1 MNRMLDVVA
10 SVAAIVV
17 LGIPALAV
25 AILVRSTSR
34 GPALYWSD
42 RVGRGGTLFR
52 MPKFRTMRID
62 TPELATDRLG
72 DPSRFLTPIGSML
85 RKTSVDEI
93 PQLWS
98 ILRGDMSFVGPR
110 PALHNQHELIRLRN
124 EMGIHVLRPGLTGL
138 AQVMG
143 RDALD
148 DRAKAL
154 VDAEYLRRRSLV
166 LDFRIILLTAWKVA
180 RREGVLH

>member
-1 MNRMLDVVA
+1 MIDILA

-17 LGIPALAV
+17 LSVPAVAV

-34 GPALYWSD
+34 GPALNWSN
-42 RVGRGGTLFR
+42 RVGRGGKLFR
-52 MPKFRTMRID
+52 MPKFRTMRIG

-72 DPSRFLTPIGSML
+72 DPSRFLTPVGSML
-85 RKTSVDEI
+85 RKTSIDEI

-154 VDAEYLRRRSLV
+154 MDAEYLRRRSLA
-166 LDFRIILLTAWKVA
+166 LDCRIILMTAWKVA
-180 RREGVLH
+180 RREGIVH